1 MQQQNET
8 SQDVARISALFA
20 RNPGNEWVEI
30 EEQAVPADA
39 YNNCCNIFIGQADV
53 ESRD

>member
-8 SQDVARISALFA
+8 SHET
-20 RNPGNEWVEI
+20 NEWVEV
-30 EEQAVPADA
+30 EERAVPADA
-39 YNNCCNIFIGQADV
+39 YNNCCHLFIGQADA